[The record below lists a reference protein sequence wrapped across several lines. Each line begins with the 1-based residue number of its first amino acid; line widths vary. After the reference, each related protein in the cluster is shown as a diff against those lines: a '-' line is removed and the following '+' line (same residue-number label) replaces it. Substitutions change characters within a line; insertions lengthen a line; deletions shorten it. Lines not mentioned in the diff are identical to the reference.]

1 MNFLKTKIYLVAL
14 LAIFGLLI
22 GNIAM
27 AQYGPVNSPVQGINP
42 ISVKGGMSV
51 TGLVGV
57 LSDIVTWIWRIFFI
71 VAVMF
76 VIFAAFTYLT
86 AGGDPEKVG
95 NAKTQIIY
103 AAVAIIVALLAVS
116 LSTIVQTFLSSGA

>member
-1 MNFLKTKIYLVAL
+1 MNFLKTKIYLVAI

-22 GNIAM
+22 GNMAM
-27 AQYGPVNSPVQGINP
+27 AVNIPGIP
-42 ISVKGGMSV
+42 EIGGRTGNVS
-51 TGLVGV
+51 GLV
-57 LSDIVTWIWRIFFI
+57 SIFADIVKWIYTIFFI

-86 AGGDPEKVG
+86 AGGDAEKVG

-116 LSTIVQTFLSSGA
+116 LESIVRNFLISGQ